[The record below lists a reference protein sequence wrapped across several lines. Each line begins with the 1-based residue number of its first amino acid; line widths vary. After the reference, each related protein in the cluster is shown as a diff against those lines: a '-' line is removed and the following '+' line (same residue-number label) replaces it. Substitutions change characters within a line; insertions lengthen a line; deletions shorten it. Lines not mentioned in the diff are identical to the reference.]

1 MAKGDG
7 WAISDRPLCI
17 GRESSCDVR
26 ILQTVVSRKHCEIFL
41 DGDAVRLRHLGSI
54 NPTLVNGLPAL
65 DCTLQAGDEVRVGP
79 VSFLIVS
86 AMAAGRPGPARIP
99 AAEPL
104 PSDTLAEEDSVYL
117 SAPPDHA
124 ASEVHPKTDADLTE
138 LFLITR
144 ALSRVTRQEGLVT
157 SLRSILRARFTPDK
171 AWMLLSPSPP
181 QTEDRLLNMLS
192 PGTAPGD
199 AAARELRE
207 RLGRTQKERRGILT
221 PERVTNGNGT
231 QVRCVMAAPI
241 FLGEHTMGALCIE
254 RTTESRVWSRQDL
267 HFFVALAHIIA
278 PFFGAVE
285 RMEQL
290 EDENRKL
297 RATGARLARIVGSSR
312 AMAQV
317 QRLVTMA
324 APSMQPVLILGPT
337 GTGKELVAGL
347 IHELSNRSREALV
360 IVNCAAI
367 PRELFESEFFGHEK
381 GAFTGAVGR
390 KTGLL
395 EQSHKGTLFLDEIG
409 DLSLEHQARILR
421 AVETGRF
428 RRVGGQEEISADFR
442 IVTATNRELVD
453 EIKVGRFREDLY
465 HRLRAVEI
473 RVAPLSQRR
482 SDIPELARH
491 FLEAAAARD
500 GSAPRQLTPKALE
513 CLMERPW
520 PGNVRE
526 LKNVMEVAHTMCRNG
541 VIDADDLRSFAAAN
555 DRSPAPVPLEEV
567 ERRHIERAIEYTN
580 GNMVETA
587 RLLGISRSTLYNK
600 LAQYGLKN

>member
-1 MAKGDG
+1 MFSDG
-7 WAISDRPLCI
+7 VRGGRRPWR
-17 GRESSCDVR
+17 GER
-26 ILQTVVSRKHCEIFL
+26 
-41 DGDAVRLRHLGSI
+41 GS
-54 NPTLVNGLPAL
+54 GGGGAL
-65 DCTLQAGDEVRVGP
+65 T
-79 VSFLIVS
+79 
-86 AMAAGRPGPARIP
+86 
-99 AAEPL
+99 
-104 PSDTLAEEDSVYL
+104 DTLAEEDSVYL
-117 SAPPDHA
+117 SAPPDNA

-138 LFLITR
+138 LFQITR
-144 ALSRVTRQEGLVT
+144 ALSRVTRQEGLLG
-157 SLRSILRARFTPDK
+157 SLRGILQARFSADS
-171 AWMLLSPSPP
+171 AWMLLSHTPSQP
-181 QTEDRLLNMLS
+181 EDRLLNIL
-192 PGTAPGD
+192 APG
-199 AAARELRE
+199 AVPGESAARVLRE
-207 RLGRTQKERRGILT
+207 RLTRVLKERRGILA
-221 PERVTNGNGT
+221 PERAPNGDKT
-231 QVRCVMAAPI
+231 RVRCTMAAPI
-241 FLGEHTMGALCIE
+241 FLGDHTIGALCID
-254 RTTESRVWSRQDL
+254 RTTDSRVWCRQDL

-297 RATGARLARIVGSSR
+297 RATGAKLARIVGASK
-312 AMAQV
+312 AMAEV
-317 QRLVTMA
+317 QRLVTMV

-347 IHELSNRSREALV
+347 IHELSSRSREPLV

-395 EQSHKGTLFLDEIG
+395 EQSHGGTLFLDEIG

-442 IVTATNRELVD
+442 IVTATNKELTE
-453 EIKVGRFREDLY
+453 EIKLGRFREDLY
-465 HRLRAVEI
+465 HRLRAVEVRI
-473 RVAPLSQRR
+473 APLCQRR

-491 FLEAAAARD
+491 FLQAAAEKE
-500 GSAPRQLTPKALE
+500 GTPPRRLTPKALE
-513 CLMERPW
+513 YLAELPW

-526 LKNVMEVAHTMCRNG
+526 LKNMMEVAHTICKDE
-541 VIDADDLRSFAAAN
+541 VIDVADLRAFAAVQ
-555 DRSPAPVPLEEV
+555 DRSPVPVPLEEV
-567 ERRHIERAIEYTN
+567 ERRHIERTIEYTN

-587 RLLGISRSTLYNK
+587 RLLGIGRSTLYNK